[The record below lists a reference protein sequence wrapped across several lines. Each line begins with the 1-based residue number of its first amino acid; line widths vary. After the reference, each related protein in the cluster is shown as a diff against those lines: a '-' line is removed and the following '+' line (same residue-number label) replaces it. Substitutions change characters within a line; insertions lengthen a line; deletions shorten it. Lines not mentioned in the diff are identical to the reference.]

1 MYKLAAGLFLAAAAV
16 RGLRRLRARAFA
28 QGIVVGTV
36 TTSALGAV
44 AGGCCE

>member
-1 MYKLAAGLFLAAAAV
+1 MYRLAASLFLAAAAV
-16 RGLRRLRARAFA
+16 RSVKRLRARAFA
-28 QGIVVGTV
+28 RGVVVGTV